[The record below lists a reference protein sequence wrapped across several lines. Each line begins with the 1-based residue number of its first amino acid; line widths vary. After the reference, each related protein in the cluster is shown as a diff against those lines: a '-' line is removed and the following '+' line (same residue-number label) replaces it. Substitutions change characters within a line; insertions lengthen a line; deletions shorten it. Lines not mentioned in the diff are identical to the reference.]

1 MNSPDCRL
9 DQSSFIVLSD
19 IHADPGSM
27 EAVLKAAYDES
38 KVTYR
43 CFLGDAIGY
52 GDDPVTVLDRLADF
66 DVLIKGNHE
75 MLALEES
82 DPNWY
87 SRIARVSILDHVHR
101 LSAAHRTLISKF
113 ADKFV
118 SGNIIL
124 FHGHPESALEYI
136 FGSADAKDVFE
147 SFPQYD
153 LFFGGH
159 LHIPRLAVW
168 GKESEKME
176 YYDIE
181 MPYSSFSLD
190 LDRYRY
196 LITCPSVTPGRFRP
210 ALPGCCRLQH
220 QTAAKKTLEF
230 IFVEP

>member
-9 DQSSFIVLSD
+9 DQSSFIILSD

-27 EAVLKAAYDES
+27 EAVLKAACDKS

-52 GDDPVTVLDRLADF
+52 GDDPIAVLNRLGDF
-66 DVLIKGNHE
+66 DILIKGNHE

-82 DPNWY
+82 DANWY
-87 SRIARVSILDHVHR
+87 SKNARVSILDHMRR

-113 ADKFV
+113 SDNFV

-136 FGSADAKDVFE
+136 FGAADAKDVFE
-147 SFPQYD
+147 SYPQYD

-159 LHIPRLAVW
+159 LHIPRLA
-168 GKESEKME
+168 SFEKKSGAME
-176 YYDIE
+176 YLDIK
-181 MPYSSFSLD
+181 MPYSRFSLD

-196 LITCPSVTPGRFRP
+196 LVTCPSVTPGRFHS

-220 QTAAKKTLEF
+220 ETAAKKTLEF
-230 IFVEP
+230 IFAEP